1 MSKEQIGFE
10 DLADSK
16 QIKSIDTA
24 DIHRNF
30 FLNEV
35 EFVPRQEKK
44 EKKKNEKGETV
55 EVGTGKMVG
64 PYIKFGLKNHT
75 GDVGFNF
82 TMFTPPTTEEEVKF
96 TSDKYEN
103 GIAVRKNT
111 AQEQIIVE
119 FNKKFYFFEQL
130 AKAIGASPDNFLKFK
145 TAVKGDPTEL
155 FKMMF
160 DKFFALFP
168 IDKIKTKPVDF
179 KTVWNNN
186 DKTKTSFLQLA
197 DAGANNIV
205 IAMHIPERATIL
217 QFTQYESQ
225 QKLKRKYSN
234 TDKAPKDGNTESA
247 GNGWRPVEGGG
258 IDDVDTSAPRGND
271 TATADTDEALF

>member
-1 MSKEQIGFE
+1 MSKEQIGFG

-16 QIKSIDTA
+16 QIKSIDSA

-64 PYIKFGLKNHT
+64 PYIKFSLKNHT
-75 GDVGFNF
+75 GDLAFNF

-103 GIAVRKNT
+103 GIPVRKNT
-111 AQEQIIVE
+111 PMEQIVVE

-130 AKAIGASPDNFLKFK
+130 AKAIGASPDSFMKFK

-168 IDKIKTKPVDF
+168 IDKIKNKPVDF

-186 DKTKTSFLQLA
+186 DKAKTSFLQLA

-234 TDKAPKDGNTESA
+234 TDKAPKDGNTESS
-247 GNGWRPVEGGG
+247 GNGWKPVEGGG
-258 IDDVDTSAPRGND
+258 IDDVDTSASGSSD
-271 TATADTDEALF
+271 AVAGDTDEALF